1 MVEQKDVLLKLEEAG
16 KVGLKAAL
24 MELIKP
30 EGALALE
37 LQIAAQQNESVKI
50 IVDAAMPFLLKAAKD
65 LAEKL

>member
-16 KVGLKAAL
+16 KVGSKAAL
-24 MELIKP
+24 MELIKAD
-30 EGALALE
+30 GALALE

-65 LAEKL
+65 LADKL